1 MPKRYRACF
10 VDLRHLRYFV
20 AVAERGSVLAAAQ
33 QQLNTSQP
41 SLSRQI
47 RDLETEI
54 GVKLLERQARG
65 VSLTEAGKVFL
76 EHARLALAQAEAAVE
91 GARRAGR
98 PERPVFAIG
107 FLAGHEA
114 WLPSVMRILRKEA
127 PSVEFKLS
135 SQSSPDLALAL
146 IRGSLDA
153 ALLRREENVSNLSFR
168 TLFEEPLVVML
179 PANHRLAAREAITS
193 EDLAK
198 EIYVGSATASPAV
211 DAIVKGYAARVGISL
226 EPRFDAGSLS
236 ATISVVVSCGGVTL
250 IPAYAEDLLT
260 PNVVARPLEGTP
272 PTIELTLGYNL
283 ANKSRLLVKL
293 LSRTSEIRRAN

>member
-1 MPKRYRACF
+1 M
-10 VDLRHLRYFV
+10 DLRHLRYFI

-47 RDLETEI
+47 RDLEAEI
-54 GVKLLERQARG
+54 GVKLLDRQARG

-76 EHARLALAQAEAAVE
+76 DHARLALAQVEAAVE
-91 GARRAGR
+91 GAQRAGR

-114 WLPSVMRILRKEA
+114 WLPSVMRILREEA
-127 PSVEFKLS
+127 PGVEFKLS
-135 SQSSPDLALAL
+135 SQSSPELALAL
-146 IRGSLDA
+146 VRGSLDA
-153 ALLRREENVSNLSFR
+153 ALMRREENVANLCFKS
-168 TLFEEPLVVML
+168 LSAEPLIVML
-179 PANHRLAAREAITS
+179 PANHHLTTRETITPQELAE
-193 EDLAK
+193 

-211 DAIVKGYAARVGISL
+211 DAIVKKYAVRAGINL
-226 EPRFDAGSLS
+226 NPRFDAGSLS

-260 PNVVARPLEGTP
+260 PNVVARPLAGTP
-272 PTIELTLGYNL
+272 PTIELALGYSP
-283 ANKSRLLVKL
+283 ANSSRLLQKL
-293 LSRTSEIRRAN
+293 LTRTNHILKAN